1 MANCA
6 KSLGERIKQQRKK
19 RRLSQQ
25 QLADRL
31 FVKQSTIS
39 GYESDQ
45 QLPSV
50 DVLCQMAAIFDCK
63 TDYLLGL
70 DTRRFVCVD
79 KLTPYQEEIIRQLI
93 ESMASPHREG

>member
-1 MANCA
+1 MASCTQ
-6 KSLGERIKQQRKK
+6 SFGERIKQQRQK

-31 FVKQSTIS
+31 SVKQSTVS

-45 QLPSV
+45 LLPSI

-93 ESMASPHREG
+93 ESIASPRREG